1 MDTIESTK
9 IVGGVCAALLVFM
22 LGGWAAE
29 EVYHVGGKGH
39 HDGEEHVSGY
49 PIEVAEADEAESEEV
64 EMTLDEMMAMA
75 DPDKGKKI
83 FSKCKACHKV
93 EDGANG
99 TGPHLFNVVGRDIG
113 GEPGYEYSGAMAS
126 FEGDWTVENLNAF
139 LIRPASYINGTK
151 MSFAGLKKE
160 MDRAN
165 LIKYLETLQ

>member
-1 MDTIESTK
+1 MDTMESTK
-9 IVGGVCAALLVFM
+9 ILGGACAALLVFM

-39 HDGEEHVSGY
+39 GDGEEHVSGY
-49 PIEVAEADEAESEEV
+49 PIEVEEEVAEADDAPA
-64 EMTLDEMMAMA
+64 MTLDEMMAMA
-75 DPDKGKKI
+75 DAGKGEKV

-93 EDGANG
+93 GEGENG
-99 TGPHLFNVVGRDIG
+99 TGPTMYQVVGREIG
-113 GEPGYEYSGAMAS
+113 GVGAFEYSSAMAE
-126 FEGDWTVENLNAF
+126 FGGVWDAETLNAF

-165 LIKYLETLQ
+165 VIKYLETLQ